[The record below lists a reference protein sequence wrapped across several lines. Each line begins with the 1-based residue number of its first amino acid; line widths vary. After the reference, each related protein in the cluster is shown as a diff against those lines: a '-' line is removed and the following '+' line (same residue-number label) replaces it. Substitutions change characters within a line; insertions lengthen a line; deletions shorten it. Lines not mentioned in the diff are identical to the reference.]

1 MNTVVHL
8 HVYRAYVLTCA
19 SGRTFWKQL
28 QSFEDFQVLARGDI
42 TDEERLLASQK
53 AEDQGWR
60 VNPSF
65 SGIFSEKQCA
75 VNVKCIPERSAN
87 VHVLTQQKRKEK
99 KERSP
104 SDHAWL
110 SWNRPTSVVRST
122 WLQERQ
128 SRCSPAGLLWQ
139 TLAPKLLS
147 DSTSASI
154 SKKVNISWGQR
165 SVDAIK
171 PV

>member
-65 SGIFSEKQCA
+65 SGIVSEKQCA
-75 VNVKCIPERSAN
+75 VDVKCIPERSAN

-110 SWNRPTSVVRST
+110 SWNRPFWLDQRKHFQKSKHLLRSEVSWCDQT
-122 WLQERQ
+122 CR
-128 SRCSPAGLLWQ
+128 SSPA
-139 TLAPKLLS
+139 
-147 DSTSASI
+147 SI
-154 SKKVNISWGQR
+154 YM
-165 SVDAIK
+165 
-171 PV
+171 